1 MTRAVIKLSGDISWA
16 MPRLHKMIE
25 GCAYNPE
32 AKLLAFRF
40 NNMTA
45 RVEAKQINIDHI
57 EDEKMVKP
65 FMDWFVSLV
74 NSSDKK

>member
-1 MTRAVIKLSGDISWA
+1 MTRAVIKLSGDLSWA

-40 NNMTA
+40 NNMTV

-65 FMDWFVSLV
+65 FMGWFVSLV
-74 NSSDKK
+74 NSSEEK

>member
-1 MTRAVIKLSGDISWA
+1 

-25 GCAYNPE
+25 GCAYNRK

-45 RVEAKQINIDHI
+45 RIEAKQINVDHI

>member
-1 MTRAVIKLSGDISWA
+1 
-16 MPRLHKMIE
+16 
-25 GCAYNPE
+25 
-32 AKLLAFRF
+32 
-40 NNMTA
+40 MTA

-74 NSSDKK
+74 NSSDEK

>member
-1 MTRAVIKLSGDISWA
+1 

-32 AKLLAFRF
+32 SKLLAFRF

-57 EDEKMVKP
+57 ED
-65 FMDWFVSLV
+65 
-74 NSSDKK
+74 